1 MAVCEIFQFNL
12 TDFQYRMQLTL
23 RFRCVIGYGHFGGG
37 GHGGYGGYGSPYIAI
52 GGKYSIEAIC
62 TKVNI
67 DLMAYS
73 FAGYGLNWQ
82 GGHGGYGGYGG
93 HFPQGG
99 GYGHHAHH
107 G

>member
-1 MAVCEIFQFNL
+1 MAATEATAAMVVLILLSEVNIQLKL
-12 TDFQYRMQLTL
+12 TID
-23 RFRCVIGYGHFGGG
+23 
-37 GHGGYGGYGSPYIAI
+37 
-52 GGKYSIEAIC
+52 AIC
-62 TKVNI
+62 TKSNI
-67 DLMAYS
+67 YSMASS

-99 GYGHHAHH
+99 GYGHHSHH

>member
-1 MAVCEIFQFNL
+1 M
-12 TDFQYRMQLTL
+12 
-23 RFRCVIGYGHFGGG
+23 IGYGHFGGG

-52 GGKYSIEAIC
+52 GGKYPIESDDEC
-62 TKVNI
+62 DLCGRQYNNN
-67 DLMAYS
+67 LMANL

-93 HFPQGG
+93 HFQQGG
-99 GYGHHAHH
+99 GYGHHTHH